1 MRPIARE
8 ANMSGSIDPLA
19 ASDTRAELRAALQAR
34 QELGPDMED
43 QVIDAFLRRIEQRVD
58 AQIAARIPAQPAHK
72 SINFNPTEVVG
83 ASFGIAV
90 PLVLFAGI
98 FAHTA
103 GVVAV
108 AVMVVIV
115 NLLYLWGA
123 RN

>member
-8 ANMSGSIDPLA
+8 ANMTGSGDPLA
-19 ASDTRAELRAALQAR
+19 SNDTRAELRAALQAR

-43 QVIDAFLRRIEQRVD
+43 HVVDTFLRRIEERVD
-58 AQIAARIPAQPAHK
+58 AQVAARIPAQPERKQFH
-72 SINFNPTEVVG
+72 FNPTEVVG

-108 AVMVVIV
+108 ALMVVIV